1 MFKVKF
7 QVIVSALVLCLI
19 VLVTPIC
26 GAQSQANV
34 VQYSIVLNGDGSAF
48 WTITQVMSINSTT
61 DTWNGFMQRALSLV
75 AAAAVQTEREMA
87 VDNSSFE
94 MSTTNFQ
101 DSQSKTTEYLFTW
114 LNFSIMQSASL
125 TFGDIFRIKNFF
137 GQLYGDGTLQVAYPP
152 TYVVQSV
159 SPSPNQRNDSQHL
172 LEWLGTQ
179 FFVNGNPSI
188 TLTLSSPTTQQTGGS
203 TPSRAGTEWQL
214 YVLIGV
220 IVAAA
225 FSTFLAAFYLI
236 RRRRSKT
243 SDLAEAVALAN
254 ASILESEEQ
263 KVLKVLRSHGG
274 SMFQSAITEEC
285 RFSKAK
291 TSQLLSALE
300 RKGVVRRYKKGRD
313 KIVTLVERGQDEKS

>member
-1 MFKVKF
+1 MFRMKSRA
-7 QVIVSALVLCLI
+7 IASALVLCLI
-19 VLVTPIC
+19 MLVTPIC
-26 GAQSQANV
+26 WAQSQANV
-34 VQYSIVLNGDGSAF
+34 VQYSIVVNGDGSAS
-48 WTITQVMSINSTT
+48 WTITQVTSINSTT

-75 AAAAVQTEREMA
+75 AAATVQTGREMA

-114 LNFSIMQSASL
+114 VNFSIMQGAIL
-125 TFGDIFRIKNFF
+125 MFGDVFRVNNFF
-137 GQLYGDGTLQVAYPP
+137 GQLYGDGTLQVSYPP

-159 SPSPNQRNDSQHL
+159 SPSPNQRNDSQHV

-188 TLTLSSPTTQQTGGS
+188 TLTLSSSTTVQTGGS
-203 TPSRAGTEWQL
+203 TDWQL

-220 IVAAA
+220 SVTAAISA
-225 FSTFLAAFYLI
+225 LLAAFYLG

-243 SDLAEAVALAN
+243 SDLAEVMTEAN
-254 ASILESEEQ
+254 ASVLESEEQ
-263 KVLKVLRSHGG
+263 KVQKIIRSHGG

-300 RKGVVRRYKKGRD
+300 QKGMVRRYKKGRD
-313 KIVTLVERGQDEKS
+313 KIVTLVEPRKGEKS

>member
-1 MFKVKF
+1 
-7 QVIVSALVLCLI
+7 
-19 VLVTPIC
+19 
-26 GAQSQANV
+26 V
-34 VQYSIVLNGDGSAF
+34 VNGDGSAS
-48 WTITQVMSINSTT
+48 WTITQVTSINSTT

-75 AAAAVQTEREMA
+75 AAATVQTGREMA

-114 LNFSIMQSASL
+114 VNFSIMQGAIL
-125 TFGDIFRIKNFF
+125 MFGDVFRVNNFF
-137 GQLYGDGTLQVAYPP
+137 GQLYGDGTLQVSYPP

-159 SPSPNQRNDSQHL
+159 SPSPNQRNDSQHV

-188 TLTLSSPTTQQTGGS
+188 TLTLSSSTTVQTGGS
-203 TPSRAGTEWQL
+203 TDWQL

-220 IVAAA
+220 SVTAAISA
-225 FSTFLAAFYLI
+225 LLAAFYLG

-243 SDLAEAVALAN
+243 SHLAEVMTEAN
-254 ASILESEEQ
+254 ASVLESEEQ
-263 KVLKVLRSHGG
+263 KVQKIIRSHGG

-300 RKGVVRRYKKGRD
+300 QKGMVRRYKKGRD
-313 KIVTLVERGQDEKS
+313 KIVTLVEPRKGEKS

>member
-1 MFKVKF
+1 MFRMKSRA
-7 QVIVSALVLCLI
+7 IASALVLCLI
-19 VLVTPIC
+19 MLVTPIC
-26 GAQSQANV
+26 WAQSQANV
-34 VQYSIVLNGDGSAF
+34 VQYSIVVNGDGSAS
-48 WTITQVMSINSTT
+48 WTITQVTSINSTT

-75 AAAAVQTEREMA
+75 AAATVQTGREMA

-114 LNFSIMQSASL
+114 VNFSIMQGAIL
-125 TFGDIFRIKNFF
+125 MFGDVFRVNNFF
-137 GQLYGDGTLQVAYPP
+137 GQLYGDGTLQVSYPP

-159 SPSPNQRNDSQHL
+159 SPSPNQRNDSQHV

-188 TLTLSSPTTQQTGGS
+188 TLTLSSSTTVQTGGS
-203 TPSRAGTEWQL
+203 TDWQL

-220 IVAAA
+220 SVTAAISA
-225 FSTFLAAFYLI
+225 LLAAFYLG

-243 SDLAEAVALAN
+243 SHLAEVMTEAN
-254 ASILESEEQ
+254 ASVLESEEQ
-263 KVLKVLRSHGG
+263 KVQKIIRSHGG

-300 RKGVVRRYKKGRD
+300 QKGMVRRYKKGRD
-313 KIVTLVERGQDEKS
+313 KIVTLVEPRKGEKS